1 MQQPVAFYP
10 PAYIHTSTDPQPDLQ
25 TIDYAP
31 RLDAPAA
38 ALLSEEE
45 LAVCTTSHK
54 PRQLAAFKMQHL
66 LAEAEPHIPHSVVRQ
81 SYVTML
87 VLWLTAPSPTKQP

>member
-1 MQQPVAFYP
+1 M
-10 PAYIHTSTDPQPDLQ
+10 
-25 TIDYAP
+25 DYAP
-31 RLDAPAA
+31 QLDAPAA

-66 LAEAEPHIPHSVVRQ
+66 LAEAEPHIPHSVVSDQLRLAW
-81 SYVTML
+81 YVKL
-87 VLWLTAPSPTKQP
+87 VCWLTAPSPTKQP

>member
-31 RLDAPAA
+31 QLDAPAA

-66 LAEAEPHIPHSVVRQ
+66 LAEAEPLIPHSVVRQ
-81 SYVTML
+81 SSLQCLYCGR
-87 VLWLTAPSPTKQP
+87 TAPSPPSQ